1 MRLSN
6 SCSFLSCNKMPD
18 RCVVANCSNVN
29 DPSNGISLH
38 RIPFWNDER
47 PEAKKRKRQWISFV
61 SRKRAKWIPS
71 KSSVICSAHFTPDDF
86 VRKFAGFAEKEL
98 KYDARLKRDD
108 IGISAIPSV
117 YLKEEEIM
125 SNRERRQVRY
135 ASIFFF

>member
-1 MRLSN
+1 MAWPTIENEPLNEYQVSN
-6 SCSFLSCNKMPD
+6 L
-18 RCVVANCSNVN
+18 AT
-29 DPSNGISLH
+29 I
-38 RIPFWNDER
+38 
-47 PEAKKRKRQWISFV
+47 
-61 SRKRAKWIPS
+61 AKWIPS

-125 SNRERRQVRY
+125 SIRERRQVRCT
-135 ASIFFF
+135 SIFFWDNVV

>member
-1 MRLSN
+1 M
-6 SCSFLSCNKMPD
+6 
-18 RCVVANCSNVN
+18 N
-29 DPSNGISLH
+29 DSSNGISLH
-38 RIPFWNDER
+38 RIPFWSDKR

-61 SRKRAKWIPS
+61 SCKRAKWIPS

-125 SNRERRQVRY
+125 SIRERRQVRC
-135 ASIFFF
+135 ASIFFLDNVV